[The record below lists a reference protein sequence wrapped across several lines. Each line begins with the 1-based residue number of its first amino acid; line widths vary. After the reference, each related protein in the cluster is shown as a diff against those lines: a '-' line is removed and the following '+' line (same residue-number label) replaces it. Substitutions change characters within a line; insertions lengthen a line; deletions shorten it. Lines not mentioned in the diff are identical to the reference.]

1 MQRPPIGELFVQLKL
16 LTPDEVA
23 SVLKRM
29 QKSDTGRFGAT
40 ALELNLVD
48 HEGLARAL
56 AQQFGLRYVTG
67 ERIQR
72 LVISAETLELVPTDL
87 MREHLI
93 VPTFMD
99 GESRVLSVLTA
110 DPTNLPS
117 LRAVQE
123 QASAQRLRLFIG
135 PEPAV
140 AQLIERLDVDAAHEP
155 DASESDDT
163 EQLPI
168 PIPSF
173 EQQRTLVLE
182 TNLERLAALRTLQ
195 EHEGDNT
202 EFVHDPEQ
210 VAALLQQ
217 GGYDVL
223 VHRRELA
230 AMVEAYLPSWRR
242 ISPGLTVSGL
252 DGYGPGHSSGGIH
265 AAGCDFLLNLLEFIL
280 LASETKNMD
289 ARARVRRTTRFAK
302 QVAQELRLPQ
312 EQRDAIVVAALVGE
326 MDQLNLVRG
335 IVADDNEAGLAESR
349 FELSRALVN
358 PFDPPYDLDGIF
370 RFMEAKRAGQEISK
384 DHFAGDVLFS
394 VRAVVEKG
402 KPAES
407 DPERILGSAISQHN
421 PAVLQAVQQVLKRE
435 VLRGQ
440 LTTAGTLNELSTPTI
455 VIAEREAALVTALE
469 VRLGQAGYET
479 VVVADGE
486 AALRETHALHPVAV
500 IANMRLPRRDG
511 LALVMELK
519 HSKDTATIPVV
530 LITNR
535 KSAADVNRGLEIG
548 AEEVLEKPINVQLL
562 LTRLRKVIA
571 QSGKQ
576 VKGASLTG
584 MLAEL
589 SFAELLQTLHLSGKT
604 ARVEVRSGLQKGSVC
619 LVDGKVLSAD
629 LGEATGEAAFYEL
642 VALQHGRFEVQIG
655 QRPETTNLTES
666 TEFLLLEAL
675 RRLDERRR
683 A

>member
-29 QKSDTGRFGAT
+29 QKSETGRFGTT
-40 ALELNLVD
+40 ALELALVD

-67 ERIQR
+67 DRIQR
-72 LVISAETLELVPTDL
+72 LVISEETLELVPTDL
-87 MREHLI
+87 MKDHLM

-99 GESRVLSVLTA
+99 PESRVLSLLTS

-117 LRAVQE
+117 LRAAQE
-123 QASAQRLRLFIG
+123 HAKAQRLRLFVG

-140 AQLIERLDVDAAHEP
+140 LELIERLTFNQVDEEP
-155 DASESDDT
+155 EPQSAEP
-163 EQLPI
+163 EPQFYPGAQ
-168 PIPSF
+168 
-173 EQQRTLVLE
+173 QQRALILE
-182 TNLERLAALRTLQ
+182 TDLERIGLLRSL
-195 EHEGDNT
+195 EEKEESNA
-202 EFVHDPEQ
+202 EFVNDPEQ
-210 VAALLQQ
+210 IAALLEQ
-217 GGYDVL
+217 GGFDRII
-223 VHRRELA
+223 HREDLS

-242 ISPGLTVSGL
+242 ISPGLSVAAIR
-252 DGYGPGHSSGGIH
+252 GYGPGHHGGGVH
-265 AAGCDFLLNLLEFIL
+265 SAGCDFLLNLLEFVL
-280 LASETKNMD
+280 LASENKNMD

-302 QVAQELRLPQ
+302 QVAQELGLPQ
-312 EQRDAIVVAALVGE
+312 SQRDAIIVAALVGE

-335 IVADDNEAGLAESR
+335 IVADDNEDGLAKSR
-349 FELSRALVN
+349 FELARALVN

-370 RFMEAKRAGQEISK
+370 QLMEEKRAGREASEA
-384 DHFAGDVLFS
+384 HFAGEVLFS
-394 VRAVVEKG
+394 VRAVVEKAR
-402 KPAES
+402 PAES
-407 DPERILGSAISQHN
+407 EPERILGKEVSRHQ
-421 PAVLQAVQQVLKRE
+421 PQVLNAIEQVLRRE

-440 LTTAGTLNELSTPTI
+440 IATAGTLSELATPTI

-486 AALRETHALHPVAV
+486 AALRETHALHPIAV

-519 HSKDTATIPVV
+519 NSKDTEDIPIM
-530 LITNR
+530 LLTNR

-548 AEEVLEKPINVQLL
+548 AEEVLEKPINVQVLI
-562 LTRLRKVIA
+562 TRLRKAISR
-571 QSGKQ
+571 SGKQ
-576 VKGASLTG
+576 VKSASLSG
-584 MLAEL
+584 HLAEL

-604 ARVEVRSGLQKGSVC
+604 AQVQLHSGLRKGTVS
-619 LVDGKVLSAD
+619 LLEGKVLSAELD
-629 LGEATGEAAFYEL
+629 DTTGESAFYEM
-642 VALQHGRFEVQIG
+642 VALTNGRFEVLVG
-655 QRPETTNLTES
+655 ERPSESNLTES